1 MSRRDGHDRRC
12 IVMSSYL
19 SRLFS
24 KLHDSLWG
32 EKSLS
37 YFLYLLFI
45 SFFLAPF
52 VDSLPARLVTSLL
65 LSLVMVFGVISMS
78 QHTAIRFLAGIVAFV
93 AIVLRWMMHL
103 LPSPLIFKWGSLSAL
118 IFLILLTVVLLLKV
132 FKESGKVTV
141 DKIKGAIAVYLLFGL
156 TWSILY
162 GLLDQILPHAFN
174 LPGIADMSSA
184 DRQQMLTYF
193 SFVTLTT
200 VGYGD
205 ITPTHEVPR
214 MFAIMEAL
222 CGQLYPAT
230 LLARLV
236 SLEVMHRDSDQ

>member
-1 MSRRDGHDRRC
+1 
-12 IVMSSYL
+12 MSSQL
-19 SRLFS
+19 SESYR
-24 KLHDSLWG
+24 KLHNSLWG
-32 EKSLS
+32 EKRLSL
-37 YFLYLLFI
+37 FLYLLFI

-78 QHTAIRFLAGIVAFV
+78 HHPAIRVFAGIVACV

-103 LPSPLIFKWGSLSAL
+103 LPSPLIFKLGSLSAL
-118 IFLILLTVVLLLKV
+118 IFLILLTLVLLYKV

-162 GLLDQILPHAFN
+162 GLLEQILPNAFN
-174 LPGIADMSSA
+174 LPGMADISSA

-205 ITPTHEVPR
+205 ITPTHEVTR

-236 SLEVMHRDSDQ
+236 SLEVMHREKE

>member
-1 MSRRDGHDRRC
+1 MSARL
-12 IVMSSYL
+12 SESY
-19 SRLFS
+19 R
-24 KLHDSLWG
+24 KLHNSLWG
-32 EKSLS
+32 EKRLSL
-37 YFLYLLFI
+37 FLYLLFI

-78 QHTAIRFLAGIVAFV
+78 HHPAIRVFAGIVACF

-103 LPSPLIFKWGSLSAL
+103 LPSPLIFKLGSLSAL
-118 IFLILLTVVLLLKV
+118 IFLILLTLVLLYKV

-162 GLLDQILPHAFN
+162 GLLEQILPNAFN
-174 LPGIADMSSA
+174 LPGIADISSA

-205 ITPTHEVPR
+205 ITPTHEITR

-236 SLEVMHRDSDQ
+236 SLEVMHREKE

>member
-1 MSRRDGHDRRC
+1 MSARL
-12 IVMSSYL
+12 SESY
-19 SRLFS
+19 R
-24 KLHDSLWG
+24 KLNNSLWG
-32 EKSLS
+32 EKRLS
-37 YFLYLLFI
+37 VFLYLLFI

-78 QHTAIRFLAGIVAFV
+78 HHPAIRLLAGIVACV

-103 LPSPLIFKWGSLSAL
+103 LPSPLILKWASLSAL
-118 IFLILLTVVLLLKV
+118 IFLIQLTLVLLFKV

-162 GLLDQILPHAFN
+162 GLLEQILPNAFN
-174 LPGIADMSSA
+174 LPGIADMNSA

-205 ITPTHEVPR
+205 ITPTHEVSR

-236 SLEVMHRDSDQ
+236 SLEVMHREKE

>member
-1 MSRRDGHDRRC
+1 MSARL
-12 IVMSSYL
+12 SESY
-19 SRLFS
+19 R
-24 KLHDSLWG
+24 KLHNSLWG
-32 EKSLS
+32 EKRLSL
-37 YFLYLLFI
+37 FLYLLFI

-65 LSLVMVFGVISMS
+65 LSLVMVFGVLSMS
-78 QHTAIRFLAGIVAFV
+78 HHPAIRVFAGIVACF
-93 AIVLRWMMHL
+93 AILLRWMMHL
-103 LPSPLIFKWGSLSAL
+103 LPSPLIFKLGSLSAL
-118 IFLILLTVVLLLKV
+118 IFLILLTLVLLYKV

-162 GLLDQILPHAFN
+162 GLLEQILPNAFN
-174 LPGIADMSSA
+174 LPGIADISSA

-205 ITPTHEVPR
+205 ITPTHEVSR

-236 SLEVMHRDSDQ
+236 SLEVMHREKE

>member
-1 MSRRDGHDRRC
+1 
-12 IVMSSYL
+12 MSSQL
-19 SRLFS
+19 SESYR
-24 KLHDSLWG
+24 KLHNSLWG
-32 EKSLS
+32 EKRLSL
-37 YFLYLLFI
+37 FLYLLFI

-78 QHTAIRFLAGIVAFV
+78 HHPAIRVFAGIVACF

-103 LPSPLIFKWGSLSAL
+103 LPSPLIFKLGSLSAL
-118 IFLILLTVVLLLKV
+118 IFLILLTLVLLYKV

-162 GLLDQILPHAFN
+162 GLLEQILPNAFN
-174 LPGIADMSSA
+174 LPGMADISSA

-205 ITPTHEVPR
+205 ITPTHEVTR

-236 SLEVMHRDSDQ
+236 SLEVMHREKE